1 MAISTTYFTANDSD
15 GVEKK
20 FGATTETVSGNQVLV
35 PTRTMDPGTA
45 AGSLGKA
52 EDAAHSSGDVGVA
65 VLARRKDSPAVSS
78 GADGDYSTVDVSA
91 EGGLWA
97 ALLATTTGGCSVFRS
112 LDLDETEE
120 EVKATAGQ
128 VYGYYFA
135 NLSGALRY
143 LKFYNATAA
152 NVTVGTTTP
161 VLTLPLPYS
170 ASNAACGHVSFPV
183 PVAFGTAISVAVTT
197 GLADNDTGAPGAND
211 VVLNVFYK

>member
-52 EDAAHSSGDVGVA
+52 EDAAHASGDVGVA

-78 GADGDYSTVDVSA
+78 GTDGDYSTVDVSA
-91 EGGLWA
+91 EGAVWSTLA
-97 ALLATTTGGCSVFRS
+97 ATTAGGCSVFRTI
-112 LDLDETEE
+112 DLDETEE

-128 VYGYYFA
+128 VYGYYFYNAA
-135 NLSGALRY
+135 NALRY
-143 LKFYNATAA
+143 LKIYNGTAA
-152 NVTVGTTTP
+152 SVTVGTTTP
-161 VLTLPLPYS
+161 VLTLPLPATS
-170 ASNAACGHVSFPV
+170 AGHISFPV
-183 PVAFGTAISVAVTT
+183 PVAFSTAICVAATT
-197 GLADNDTGAPGAND
+197 GLADNDTGAPSAND
-211 VVLNVFYK
+211 VILNVFYK